1 MVHIYRL
8 AFSVITLIII
18 VSCTACSISKET
30 KQLQI
35 VPVDKEFTT
44 VLSEVYEGEEFGVYV
59 VEIDGPSTPL
69 SDLNIIFNGET
80 YYVNYSNP
88 DTYPVCILTA
98 PQVDKDTQMYI
109 TANKEGYETVQH
121 EITILN
127 RKQLQISPSHISVES
142 GGQINIMVTDE
153 ENMPLL
159 GVKVTFKI
167 QGGQSYDATT
177 DQHGKVSFSAPSVEK
192 DTTFFI
198 TASKESY
205 ESASIQGVVK
215 AVSSGLLPSLP
226 VLPIVGLTVFVIFI
240 FAGVVKRL
248 HREEDTIDE
257 IERGYNRFKPFHPPG
272 SSQIKNHS
280 AISTSQIPHG
290 EARTQEKTPKTQPQT
305 PQVPSIGE
313 HSGGKRKAVR
323 IEEIVIGKPET
334 LLPSAKKVT
343 QKKTEEPVRIA
354 KLTRKATPDAWVI
367 GEDSVRAK
375 IDRKIGGSESSKR
388 DVTRWLTG
396 TEDIAAKVDEKL
408 RQYEKKKKNED
419 SSQS

>member
-1 MVHIYRL
+1 MMHIYRL
-8 AFSVITLIII
+8 TFSIIALTII
-18 VSCTACSISKET
+18 VSCAVCSVSKET

-35 VPVDKEFTT
+35 IPVDKEFTT
-44 VLSEVYEGEEFGVYV
+44 VLTEVYEGEEFGVYV

-69 SDLNIIFNGET
+69 SDLDIIFNGEN

-88 DTYPVCILTA
+88 DTYPICILTA

-109 TANKEGYETVQH
+109 TANKEGYEIAQQ

-127 RKQLQISPSHISVES
+127 RKQLQILPSHVSVE
-142 GGQINIMVTDE
+142 GEGQINIMVMDE
-153 ENMPLL
+153 ENTPLP

-167 QGGQSYDATT
+167 QGGESYDATT

-205 ESASIQGVVK
+205 ESATIQGVVK
-215 AVSSGLLPSLP
+215 AVSNGLLPSLP
-226 VLPIVGLTVFVIFI
+226 VLPIVGLAVFIILI

-248 HREEDTIDE
+248 HREEAIDG
-257 IERGYNRFKPFHPPG
+257 IEKGSNMFKPLHP
-272 SSQIKNHS
+272 SSPSKTKNHS
-280 AISTSQIPHG
+280 TISIAQITHS
-290 EARTQEKTPKTQPQT
+290 ETRFQEKTSETRPQT
-305 PQVPSIGE
+305 PQASSMRE

-334 LLPSAKKVT
+334 PLPPTKKVM
-343 QKKTEEPVRIA
+343 QKETKEPVRIA
-354 KLTRKATPDAWVI
+354 KLTHKATPDAWVV
-367 GEDSVRAK
+367 GENSVRDK
-375 IDRKIGGSESSKR
+375 IDRKIGGSESSKK

-396 TEDIAAKVDEKL
+396 TEDIASKVDEKL
-408 RQYEKKKKNED
+408 KQYEKKKKDEND
-419 SSQS
+419 SQL